1 MGHICLTHSLI
12 VESGN
17 SAGAVCQKKLP
28 TDIVTAASSLGYYSV
43 EAECIWYILFIHFFK
58 AFCFVFTNLDVI
70 VFGCQVLV
78 FVFNFW
84 RNLKGNCYVCVCAR
98 MHTYTHTHHVCG
110 KKKLAR

>member
-1 MGHICLTHSLI
+1 MGHICLIHSLI

-43 EAECIWYILFIHFFK
+43 EAECIWYILFIFFK

-70 VFGCQVLV
+70 VFGCQVLFV
-78 FVFNFW
+78 FFNFW
-84 RNLKGNCYVCVCAR
+84 RNLKGGIDMYVCV
-98 MHTYTHTHHVCG
+98 HTCTHTHTHIMCVEKEIG
-110 KKKLAR
+110 